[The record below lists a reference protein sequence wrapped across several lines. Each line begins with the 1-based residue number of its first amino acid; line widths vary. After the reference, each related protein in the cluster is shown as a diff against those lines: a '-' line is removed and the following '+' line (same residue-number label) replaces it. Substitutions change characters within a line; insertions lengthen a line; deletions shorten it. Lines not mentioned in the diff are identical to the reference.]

1 MNGRS
6 SYFLRKK
13 YIASRFAQY
22 QQLQISVYISVGKW
36 TSLQQQLIKL
46 LVRLLVGLLVIIII
60 IFRLLGIIIHF
71 QQSEIEKRKYFKKYF
86 CLTVNPLYTS
96 RLFLCYILNKSI
108 RHFRDGRVYF
118 VAFILFLVKFLLA
131 SCGV

>member
-13 YIASRFAQY
+13 YITSRVAQY

-36 TSLQQQLIKL
+36 TGLQQQLIKL

-60 IFRLLGIIIHF
+60 IFRLLGIII
-71 QQSEIEKRKYFKKYF
+71 YF
-86 CLTVNPLYTS
+86 
-96 RLFLCYILNKSI
+96 
-108 RHFRDGRVYF
+108 
-118 VAFILFLVKFLLA
+118 
-131 SCGV
+131 